1 MAVTRPP
8 SERGARLVK
17 TLLQLEVGAAVAQ
30 ARGGVQLNRSV
41 LCYNVE
47 RRVGEGGRAGA
58 SVQRP

>member
-8 SERGARLVK
+8 SERAQVVK